1 MFLFEADNI
10 KVPLNR
16 EYRTTDEAKSYV
28 EKLNNLMDY
37 SELKFNYYETYF
49 DFTKNDACIE
59 TLEDEKII
67 RIILLK
73 DNSKYKES
81 EDKMKIGIVTC
92 NFASLKNKYSKE
104 YFEFV
109 LDTCMEII
117 KSFVENDFK
126 DITNE
131 HVLFK

>member
-1 MFLFEADNI
+1 
-10 KVPLNR
+10 
-16 EYRTTDEAKSYV
+16 
-28 EKLNNLMDY
+28 MDY

-81 EDKMKIGIVTC
+81 EDKMKVGIVTC
-92 NFASLKNKYSKE
+92 NFVSLKNKYSKE

-117 KSFVENDFK
+117 KSFVENDFI

-131 HVLFK
+131 HVLLK